1 MDNNNF
7 PHQLKYFRSKK
18 NLTQGE
24 LAKLTG
30 VSGKQVS
37 DYEVGRSIP
46 RHKTLLKILNALDI
60 TETDFSSY
68 DPLLFNW
75 DNHDDVVV
83 FNDENLEA
91 TLHLPHSVLTR
102 IGMNI
107 NKALVFIH
115 QSDSMSPT
123 INPRDLVLID
133 TSKTEI
139 KDGKIYLL
147 EFHGEKILFRV
158 FKNIDGT
165 ITLTR
170 DNTLYPPM
178 QTSNIDDLNII
189 GEAVFRQG
197 LL

>member
-7 PHQLKYFRSKK
+7 SHQLKYFRSKK

-24 LAKLTG
+24 LAKLIG

-37 DYEVGRSIP
+37 DYEVGRSTP

-68 DPLLFNW
+68 QPLLFNS

-91 TLHLPHSVLTR
+91 TLHLPPSILTR
-102 IGMNI
+102 IGINI
-107 NKALVFIH
+107 NNALVFIH

-147 EFHGEKILFRV
+147 ELHGEKILFRV

-170 DNTLYPPM
+170 DNALYPPM
-178 QTSNIDDLNII
+178 QTANIDDLNVI

-197 LL
+197 IL

>member
-1 MDNNNF
+1 MELNDF
-7 PHQLKYFRSKK
+7 PLKLQYFRAKN

-24 LAKLTG
+24 LAELAG
-30 VSGKQVS
+30 ISGKQIS
-37 DYEVGRSIP
+37 DYEVGRSSP
-46 RHKTLLKILNALDI
+46 RQNTFFKILKALNI
-60 TETDFSSY
+60 TPSEFLAYHPTLS
-68 DPLLFNW
+68 NW

-91 TLHLPHSVLTR
+91 TLHLPPSILTR
-102 IGMNI
+102 IGINI
-107 NKALVFIH
+107 NNALVFIH

-123 INPRDLVLID
+123 INPSDLVLID

-147 EFHGEKILFRV
+147 ELHGEKILFRV

-170 DNTLYPPM
+170 DNALYPPM
-178 QTSNIDDLNII
+178 QTANIDDLNVI

-197 LL
+197 IL